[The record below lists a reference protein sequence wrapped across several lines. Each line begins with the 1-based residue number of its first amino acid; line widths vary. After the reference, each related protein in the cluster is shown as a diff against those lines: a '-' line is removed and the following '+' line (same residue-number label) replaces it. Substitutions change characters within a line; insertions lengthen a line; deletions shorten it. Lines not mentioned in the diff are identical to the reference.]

1 MREYNENTAFDYAE
15 GYNPQKMDESY
26 RQKST
31 WQKDK
36 SLMPQEVDFTFNVRL
51 SAMHCDSETMALLN
65 DCFDKFQSDNSV
77 ILKPK
82 QMRDNFVKIGLDKSH
97 PSMYSMMCWI
107 TDANEFSGTEGMTF
121 EEFIQYAG
129 YFFDQRSQEEGLK
142 YIFELWDPNQRG
154 YIDRK

>member
-1 MREYNENTAFDYAE
+1 MKTGYELTAYMREYNENTAFDYAE

-82 QMRDNFVKIGLDKSH
+82 
-97 PSMYSMMCWI
+97 
-107 TDANEFSGTEGMTF
+107 
-121 EEFIQYAG
+121 
-129 YFFDQRSQEEGLK
+129 
-142 YIFELWDPNQRG
+142 
-154 YIDRK
+154 